1 MPTPQSE
8 EQKRKAKEYEAYVK
22 KKTPTHSLLLNMAG
36 AFIMGG
42 LICVAGTG
50 DFKYLQKHGD
60 EPGNKRCMDFAAF
73 GTGQCPAYRIRHIS
87 QAGKMGWSRNFSA
100 HYRICKFRSSSG
112 Y

>member
-42 LICVAGTG
+42 LICVAGQVILNICVVLNWIPTTG
-50 DFKYLQKHGD
+50 ITLPFFSYGGTSIMFLMAEMGIALSVSREIK
-60 EPGNKRCMDFAAF
+60 FA
-73 GTGQCPAYRIRHIS
+73 
-87 QAGKMGWSRNFSA
+87 K
-100 HYRICKFRSSSG
+100 
-112 Y
+112 